1 MSKNQKERIE
11 VLQSEFTDYAGR
23 VHKFV
28 IVGVSVCNE
37 ERITYDNYVTYI
49 PKALKI
55 GISIC
60 NPNDEFDFDKGYNK
74 AYTRAKKS
82 EPALYASKKGYINSK
97 MINAFLEQEAEYLI
111 NNPENY
117 IEGYL
122 DAKKR
127 YLRNSEMDNL
137 YNNMSKS
144 EKEII
149 ENSKKDA
156 KVIDKLK
163 SYLTWFNNQKIG
175 NAKGN

>member
-11 VLQSEFTDYAGR
+11 VLQSEFTDYADR
-23 VHKFV
+23 VHKFI
-28 IVGVSVCNE
+28 IVGLSQNVDAHNV
-37 ERITYDNYVTYI
+37 
-49 PKALKI
+49 PKVLSI

-60 NPNDEFDFDKGYNK
+60 NPTDKFDYDKGLNK
-74 AYTRAKKS
+74 AITRARKS
-82 EPALYASKKGYINSK
+82 RPALYASKKGYINSK
-97 MINAFLEQEAEYLI
+97 MVKAFLEQEAEYLI

-127 YLRNSEMDNL
+127 HLRNSEMNNFYD
-137 YNNMSKS
+137 NMSDS
-144 EKEII
+144 EKTII
-149 ENSKKDA
+149 EQAKKDS
-156 KVIDKLK
+156 KIIDKLK